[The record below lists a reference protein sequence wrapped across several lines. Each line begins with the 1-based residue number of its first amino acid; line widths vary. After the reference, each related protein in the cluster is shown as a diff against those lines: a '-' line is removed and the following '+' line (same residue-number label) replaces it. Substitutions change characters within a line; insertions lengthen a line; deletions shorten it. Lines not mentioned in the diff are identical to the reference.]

1 MDIGSYKGCAFQMPD
16 IDDENLATQLAYLE
30 NEGAHC
36 GDKGLLAALILR
48 IKNGNLAKNNCL
60 QKL

>member
-1 MDIGSYKGCAFQMPD
+1 MPD